1 MSRRPDFPAH
11 HRLPL
16 ADLDQPPSARA
27 GLPFGCYRAGRYSA
41 AGPPRQAV
49 CLPGEEVG
57 RAGRR
62 RDPSGARLSVCGR
75 HLPASS
81 AARVFA
87 GLEQRKWRRPPQRL
101 GSLPNGK
108 KYSCYSRSGR
118 RVIMLRKRMILA
130 AALVSLIGG
139 AVAAAP
145 GSASD
150 EPHRHE
156 RVEGL
161 VFVQTNKP
169 LGNTIRVY
177 QRGDGGELS
186 LAGEFET
193 GGLGGSTLNPPVD
206 PLASQSSLV
215 YRDGLLFA
223 VNAGSNTVT
232 LFRVDGSELE
242 RLQVIWSGGLLPVSL
257 DVRDDLVYVLNAGG
271 EGVVQG
277 YRLDDDELE
286 PIRGAQRSLGL
297 DNPNPPPFGDAPAQV
312 GIDPEGEVVLVS
324 TKSHNIIDA
333 FRIERGGRLSE
344 EPVSNPA
351 EGMPF
356 GFTFDHRGGLMV
368 TLAATNAV
376 IRYRLD
382 EENGKLTAVGP
393 AVPNGQMASCWIQR
407 VGDYYYVANAGS
419 STLSS
424 YRIDEDGQVVLVAAV
439 AAKGDGGTIDMTTS
453 GGFLYVQNGAAGT
466 VQGFDVLDDGS
477 LKLVNTTTGLP
488 QATNNGGILNGM
500 EGIAATP

>member
-1 MSRRPDFPAH
+1 MM
-11 HRLPL
+11 L
-16 ADLDQPPSARA
+16 AVA
-27 GLPFGCYRAGRYSA
+27 F
-41 AGPPRQAV
+41 
-49 CLPGEEVG
+49 
-57 RAGRR
+57 
-62 RDPSGARLSVCGR
+62 
-75 HLPASS
+75 
-81 AARVFA
+81 
-87 GLEQRKWRRPPQRL
+87 L
-101 GSLPNGK
+101 G
-108 KYSCYSRSGR
+108 
-118 RVIMLRKRMILA
+118 
-130 AALVSLIGG
+130 LIGG
-139 AVAAAP
+139 SVAAAP
-145 GSASD
+145 VSAD
-150 EPHRHE
+150 EKRPQHE

-177 QRGDGGELS
+177 ERSGGGELT

-232 LFRVDGSELE
+232 LFRVDGSDLE

-257 DVRDDLVYVLNAGG
+257 DVHDDLVYVLNAGG

-277 YRLDDDELE
+277 YRLDDDELH

-312 GIDPEGEVVLVS
+312 GIDPEGRVVLVS

-333 FRIERGGRLSE
+333 FEIQRGGELSE
-344 EPVSNPA
+344 ESVSNPA

-356 GFTFDHRGGLMV
+356 GFTFDHRGGVMV
-368 TLAATNAV
+368 TQAATNAV

-382 EENGKLTAVGP
+382 DENGKLTAVGP

-407 VGDYYYVANAGS
+407 VGEFYYVANAGS
-419 STLSS
+419 STISS
-424 YRIDEDGQVVLVAAV
+424 YRIDGEGQVVLVAAV
-439 AAKGDGGTIDMTTS
+439 AAPGDGGTIDMTTG

-466 VQGFDVLDDGS
+466 VQGFEVLDDGS
-477 LKLVNTTTGLP
+477 LKLVSTTSGLP
-488 QATNNGGILNGM
+488 PATNQGGILNGM

>member
-1 MSRRPDFPAH
+1 
-11 HRLPL
+11 
-16 ADLDQPPSARA
+16 
-27 GLPFGCYRAGRYSA
+27 
-41 AGPPRQAV
+41 
-49 CLPGEEVG
+49 
-57 RAGRR
+57 
-62 RDPSGARLSVCGR
+62 
-75 HLPASS
+75 
-81 AARVFA
+81 
-87 GLEQRKWRRPPQRL
+87 
-101 GSLPNGK
+101 
-108 KYSCYSRSGR
+108 
-118 RVIMLRKRMILA
+118 MLRKRMMLA
-130 AALVSLIGG
+130 VAFLGLIGG
-139 AVAAAP
+139 SVAAAP
-145 GSASD
+145 VSAD
-150 EPHRHE
+150 EKRPQHE

-177 QRGDGGELS
+177 ERSGGGELT

-232 LFRVDGSELE
+232 LFRVDGSDLE

-257 DVRDDLVYVLNAGG
+257 DVHDDLVYVLNAGG

-277 YRLDDDELE
+277 YRLDDDELH

-312 GIDPEGEVVLVS
+312 GIDPEGRVVLVS

-333 FRIERGGRLSE
+333 FEIQRGGELSE
-344 EPVSNPA
+344 ESVSNPA

-356 GFTFDHRGGLMV
+356 GFTFDHRGGVMV
-368 TLAATNAV
+368 TQAATNAV

-382 EENGKLTAVGP
+382 DENGKLTAVGP

-407 VGDYYYVANAGS
+407 VGEFYYVANAGS
-419 STLSS
+419 STISS
-424 YRIDEDGQVVLVAAV
+424 YRIDGEGQVVLVAAV
-439 AAKGDGGTIDMTTS
+439 AAPGDGGTIDMTTG

-466 VQGFDVLDDGS
+466 VQGFEVLDDGS
-477 LKLVNTTTGLP
+477 LKLVSTTSGLP
-488 QATNNGGILNGM
+488 PATNQGGILNGM